1 MITMTTAG
9 AALII
14 GAAACVTDLHSR
26 RIPNWLTF
34 GAAAAA
40 FAVHFAGAGQA
51 GVQEAAAGWATG
63 LFLFMPLFLLGGM
76 GAGDVKLLAAL
87 GAWLGP
93 GPAFWLAIY
102 GSMAGGVLAVVVALR
117 HNYLRTALS
126 NLGILGKFWWLVGLR
141 PMASLTL
148 ERGSGPRLAY
158 AVPLFLGTVIT
169 IWLR

>member
-1 MITMTTAG
+1 MTTG

-14 GAAACVTDLHSR
+14 GAAACITDLQSR

-40 FAVHFAGAGQA
+40 FAFHFSNAGQA
-51 GVQEAAAGWATG
+51 GAQQAAMGWVTG

-76 GAGDVKLLAAL
+76 GAGDVKLLAAF

-93 GPAFWLAIY
+93 TAAFWMALYA
-102 GSMAGGVLAVVVALR
+102 SMAGGVLAVVVGLR
-117 HNYLRTALS
+117 HKYLGTALK
-126 NLGILGKFWWLVGLR
+126 NLRLLANFWWLVGPR
-141 PMASLTL
+141 QMPSLTL
-148 ERGSGPRLAY
+148 ERGKGPRLAY
-158 AVPLFLGTVIT
+158 AVPLFVGMVMT

>member
-1 MITMTTAG
+1 MTTFTIG

-34 GAAAAA
+34 GAAATA
-40 FAVHFAGAGQA
+40 FVFHFAEGGQA
-51 GVQEAAAGWATG
+51 AAQQAAAGWATG

-87 GAWLGP
+87 GAWLGA
-93 GPAFWLAIY
+93 GDAFWLAIY
-102 GSMAGGVLAVVVALR
+102 ASMAGGVIAVAMALR
-117 HNYLRTALS
+117 AGYLRTALR
-126 NLGILGKFWWLVGLR
+126 NIGGLARFWWMFGLR
-141 PMASLTL
+141 PMPAVTL
-148 ERGSGPRLAY
+148 ENSAAPKLAY
-158 AVPLFLGTVIT
+158 AIPIFVGTVMT

>member
-1 MITMTTAG
+1 MTTG

-14 GAAACVTDLHSR
+14 AAAACITDVHSR

-40 FAVHFAGAGQA
+40 FAFHFAEAGQA
-51 GVQEAAAGWATG
+51 GAQQAAAGWVTG

-93 GPAFWLAIY
+93 GAAFWLAIY
-102 GSMAGGVLAVVVALR
+102 GSMSGGVLAVIVALR
-117 HNYLRTALS
+117 HNYLATAVR
-126 NLGILGKFWWLVGLR
+126 NLGLLGRFWWLSGPR
-141 PMASLTL
+141 QMPSLTL
-148 ERGSGPRLAY
+148 ERGTGPRLAY

>member
-1 MITMTTAG
+1 MLTFTTG

-14 GAAACVTDLHSR
+14 GAAACATDLHSR

-40 FAVHFAGAGQA
+40 LAYHYMVGGPAAVQTAMS
-51 GVQEAAAGWATG
+51 GWVTG
-63 LFLFMPLFLLGGM
+63 FFLFMPLFLLGGM

-93 GPAFWLAIY
+93 DAAFWMAIY
-102 GSMAGGVLAVVVALR
+102 GSMTGGVLAVVVALR
-117 HNYLRTALS
+117 HNYLATALK
-126 NLGILGKFWWLVGLR
+126 NLGALGKFWWLFGLR
-141 PMASLTL
+141 PMSSLTL

-158 AVPLFLGTVIT
+158 AVPLFLGTVMT

>member
-1 MITMTTAG
+1 MTNLTTG

-14 GAAACVTDLHSR
+14 GAAACATDLHSR

-40 FAVHFAGAGQA
+40 IATQFAMGGSS
-51 GVQEAAAGWATG
+51 GVQHAMAGWVAG

-93 GPAFWLAIY
+93 SDALWLAIY
-102 GSMAGGVLAVVVALR
+102 ASLAGGVIAVVMALR
-117 HNYLRTALS
+117 NGYLKTAFDNIGGLVR
-126 NLGILGKFWWLVGLR
+126 FWWLFGLK
-141 PMASLTL
+141 PMPAMTL
-148 ERGSGPRLAY
+148 EHGKAPRLAY
-158 AVPLFLGTVIT
+158 AVPVFVGTVVT
-169 IWLR
+169 LWLH

>member
-1 MITMTTAG
+1 MTTMTIG

-14 GAAACVTDLHSR
+14 GTAACITDLHSR

-40 FAVHFAGAGQA
+40 FAFHFANGGPAAAQ
-51 GVQEAAAGWATG
+51 QAAAGWATG

-93 GPAFWLAIY
+93 SAAFWMAIY
-102 GSMAGGVLAVVVALR
+102 ASMSGGVLAVIVALR
-117 HNYLRTALS
+117 HNYLGTAIKNVGALA
-126 NLGILGKFWWLVGLR
+126 KFWWLFGIR
-141 PMASLTL
+141 PMSTLTL
-148 ERGSGPRLAY
+148 ERGNGPRLAY
-158 AVPLFLGTVIT
+158 AIPVFLGMVMA